1 MVNLF
6 KKKAPKSRVWWL
18 FNSDDGG
25 GLFFSFDKK
34 KIYSLFGDYP
44 DKLSKEE
51 NRG

>member
-18 FNSDDGG
+18 FNPDDG

-34 KIYSLFGDYP
+34 KIYSLCGDYP
-44 DKLSKEE
+44 DKLSKED
-51 NRG
+51 RG